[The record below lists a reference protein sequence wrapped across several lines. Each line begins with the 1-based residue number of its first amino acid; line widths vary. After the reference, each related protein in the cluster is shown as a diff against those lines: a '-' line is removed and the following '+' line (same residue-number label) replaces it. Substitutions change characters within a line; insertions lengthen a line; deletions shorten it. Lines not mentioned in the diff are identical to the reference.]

1 MRLET
6 WLDAEAGRATAL
18 AAHFKVTRAAV
29 SQWRENG
36 VPRDKMIAVRSY
48 TKGAVKL
55 DEMFALPKRADALK
69 A

>member
-18 AAHFKVTRAAV
+18 AAHFNVTRAAV
-29 SQWRENG
+29 SQWRDNG
-36 VPRDKMIAVRSY
+36 VPRDRMIAVRAY

-55 DEMFALPKRADALK
+55 DEMFALPKAVSAK